1 MCYQNYHTNVSK
13 TFDKLDLPPNKKAFK
28 IFSVMPKH
36 LSKKYVSVCICTCVC
51 QNVSSEI
58 EICIKYIYFLP
69 HNLHSVIQ
77 FLQNFSIKNARR
89 WRLVKLLLL
98 LYIWIYK
105 SQHNFTHHSQSS
117 NYEESKLSIPNRL
130 ALCFTHIK
138 NLKLYQ
144 RGKEN
149 LGNERRWK

>member
-1 MCYQNYHTNVSK
+1 MLV
-13 TFDKLDLPPNKKAFK
+13 KLLINLIYPQTKQLLK
-28 IFSVMPKH
+28 FSVLCQNICQKNICQ
-36 LSKKYVSVCICTCVC
+36 YVCTCVC

-98 LYIWIYK
+98 LYVWIYK
-105 SQHNFTHHSQSS
+105 SQHNFTPHSQSS

-149 LGNERRWK
+149 LRNERSWK